1 MLWQNDIGQL
11 AGGAVGHQPSM
22 KKRIVLYTGIEMRR
36 QVLLENEPKIPINED
51 THDSIPMTL
60 TFSNDMNEIGW
71 AFGCVGI
78 A

>member
-1 MLWQNDIGQL
+1 
-11 AGGAVGHQPSM
+11 M

-51 THDSIPMTL
+51 THDSILMTL

-71 AFGCVGI
+71 ALGALASPRF
-78 A
+78 